1 MAKGYEGLIPLRK
14 TSKAKSKESEGRTQ
28 KDAQGKRMDDEGGS
42 GIEESGVSYS
52 SWQGEKSFEIKDYR
66 KPEKRDFGLG
76 WNWYV

>member
-1 MAKGYEGLIPLRK
+1 MAKGYEGLIPQQEEDQQ
-14 TSKAKSKESEGRTQ
+14 SKESEGRTQ
-28 KDAQGKRMDDEGGS
+28 RDAQGKRMDDEGGS

-76 WNWYV
+76 WNWCG